1 MSAVLQATHLV
12 KHFAAPGSRKKPERL
27 VKAVNDVSLVIEE
40 GTCFG
45 LLGPNGAGKTTTVEM
60 LEGIVAPTSGEILY
74 RGQALGESFRE
85 RVGIMFQHTA
95 IQDYITVR
103 EALRLFK
110 SFYKQT
116 VPEDLLIEQ
125 CALQEFLG
133 QDTRKLSGGQK
144 QRLLLAIAL
153 VNDPDVVFLDEP
165 TTGLDPQARRNFWQ
179 LVNSIK
185 SRGKT
190 VILTTHYMEE
200 ASLLCDELVF
210 MDRGKVIAEG
220 MPHELLSDRFNDVV
234 LALPLANWQKRRTP
248 GADVESPPGQEV
260 LEKQEVVEISTP
272 DIDMTLRWLQGSNT
286 PLSGLEVRSRSLED
300 LFIELTGQE
309 LRA

>member
-1 MSAVLQATHLV
+1 MSAVLQANNLI
-12 KHFAAPGSRKKPERL
+12 KHFPPSGARKKSEGS
-27 VKAVNDVSLVIEE
+27 VKAVDDVSLTIRE

-60 LEGIVAPTSGEILY
+60 LEGIVPPTSGEVLY
-74 RGQALGESFRE
+74 RGKPLGSIFRE

-95 IQDYITVR
+95 IQDYITVC

-110 SFYKQT
+110 SFYQQS
-116 VPEDLLIEQ
+116 VAEEELIEQ
-125 CALQEFLG
+125 CALEGFLG

-165 TTGLDPQARRNFWQ
+165 TTGLDPQARRRFWE
-179 LVNSIK
+179 LVESIK
-185 SRGKT
+185 QRGKT

-210 MDRGKVIAEG
+210 MDHGKIIAEG
-220 MPHELLSDRFNDVV
+220 VPQELLSDRFNDVV
-234 LALPLANWQKRRTP
+234 LVLPLRNWHNRDPDAASK
-248 GADVESPPGQEV
+248 APPGQEL
-260 LEKQEVVEISTP
+260 LEHQELIEISTP
-272 DIDMTLRWLQGSNT
+272 DIDATMHWLQSCGTS
-286 PLSGLEVRSRSLED
+286 LSGMEVRSRSLED
-300 LFIELTGQE
+300 LFIDLTGQE